1 VNAYIN
7 AYIISTRYTSTH
19 FHMRNTTMNTLN
31 FAIGSI
37 VDVNP
42 GNGLVHN
49 DGIRDNV
56 AREQHGRENRAIS
69 VTSLIV
75 GIKTKLP
82 AVINRYRARV
92 K

>member
-1 VNAYIN
+1 MNGNIKAYIRSSN
-7 AYIISTRYTSTH
+7 YISIH
-19 FHMRNTTMNTLN
+19 FHMRNTKMNTLN

-37 VDVNP
+37 VDVNT
-42 GNGLVHN
+42 GNGLVHH

-56 AREQHGRENRAIS
+56 PSEQHRRENRAIS
-69 VTSLIV
+69 VTSLIA

-82 AVINRYRARV
+82 AVINRYLARV